1 MMKNN
6 LIITVDIDLKN
17 KNVYLAEETSSGA
30 EYNYTDINDLA
41 DKIKFYLTNYYSD
54 VIK

>member
-1 MMKNN
+1 MEEN
-6 LIITVDIDLKN
+6 LIITVDIDVKN
-17 KNVYLAEETSSGA
+17 KNVYLGEESGAGA
-30 EYNYTDINDLA
+30 EYDYTDINDLA